1 MMETAAVM
9 NRGGAWT
16 LRPVLIEGSRLLG
29 KRVGSGKLGRLKVRR
44 NAPQKR
50 VEGQGCVKKGHQER
64 QSKCGCC
71 LHLDQSS
78 QDSVKRVRATDDGT
92 AD

>member
-1 MMETAAVM
+1 MMKTAAVM

-44 NAPQKR
+44 NAPQKASR
-50 VEGQGCVKKGHQER
+50 
-64 QSKCGCC
+64 
-71 LHLDQSS
+71 
-78 QDSVKRVRATDDGT
+78 GT
-92 AD
+92 GVC